1 MRSLL
6 ASDWVERKHDPVGL
20 ADYLRYQTVHAPR
33 TIVKGVSLLPAGHWM
48 RLQGEETETGRWW
61 DPAASATPSGR
72 SRKEGLARIH
82 EALSRSGELRLRSD
96 VPLGAFLSGGID
108 SSAIVGLMK
117 QATEQRIS
125 TFSVTFNEGEF
136 DESPYSRLIAERF
149 DTDHHEIRLTPD
161 AFLEDVPSALEAMD
175 HPRRRTNLMW

>member
-1 MRSLL
+1 M
-6 ASDWVERKHDPVGL
+6 
-20 ADYLRYQTVHAPR
+20 
-33 TIVKGVSLLPAGHWM
+33 
-48 RLQGEETETGRWW
+48 
-61 DPAASATPSGR
+61 
-72 SRKEGLARIH
+72 
-82 EALSRSGELRLRSD
+82 ELRLRSD

-161 AFLEDVPSALEAMD
+161 AFLEEVPAALKPWITRVVTD
-175 HPRRRTNLMW
+175 QTPMW